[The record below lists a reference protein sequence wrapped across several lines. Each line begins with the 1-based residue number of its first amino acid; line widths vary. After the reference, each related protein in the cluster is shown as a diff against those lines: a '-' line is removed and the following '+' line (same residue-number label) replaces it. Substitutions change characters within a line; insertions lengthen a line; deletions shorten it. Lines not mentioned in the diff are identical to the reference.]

1 MYRIYVIITTKTQ
14 LECVLRDV
22 SYVKLLGL
30 LLVQIWYELV
40 YNTDNDNSN

>member
-1 MYRIYVIITTKTQ
+1 MYRICVIITTKTQ

-22 SYVKLLGL
+22 SYAKLLGL